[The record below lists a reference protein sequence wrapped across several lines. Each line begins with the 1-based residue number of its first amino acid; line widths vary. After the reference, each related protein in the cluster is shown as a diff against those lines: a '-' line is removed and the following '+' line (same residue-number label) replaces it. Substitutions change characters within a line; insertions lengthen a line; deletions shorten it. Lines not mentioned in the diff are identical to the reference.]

1 MRLQMKAESGAGA
14 GAGAGAGGAGG
25 LITGDEEIVY
35 FCQARRRRG
44 ELVAM
49 LTMVGAA
56 L

>member
-1 MRLQMKAESGAGA
+1 MRLQMKAESGA

-25 LITGDEEIVY
+25 LITGDEEIVS
-35 FCQARRRRG
+35 FRQARRRRG